1 MGPVVPANPKSIY
14 YPAMDSLDWISD
26 FAKLHE
32 KAKKTMLDG
41 EELKLYCSGRDEL
54 TRAML
59 VAQGLTAKAGETP
72 RQFLRVARTVP
83 IALELPTGLVHA
95 LTIDIG
101 RGGFAAT
108 LDKAPPETESVPFT
122 LTLPAGRAPVFGRCK
137 LVTAARQ
144 QGNVGAGFAFQD
156 LSEADADRIE
166 SFVLD
171 AVIKRLR
178 GA

>member
-1 MGPVVPANPKSIY
+1 
-14 YPAMDSLDWISD
+14 MDSLDWISD

-41 EELKLYCSGRDEL
+41 EELKRYCAGRDEL
-54 TRAML
+54 ARSMF
-59 VAQGLTAKAGETP
+59 VAQGLALKAGETP

-83 IALELPTGLVHA
+83 IGLDLPTGLVHA

-101 RGGFAAT
+101 RGGFATT
-108 LDKAPPETESVPFT
+108 LDKAPPPTESVAFT
-122 LTLPAGRAPVFGRCK
+122 LTLPAGRAPVLGRCK

-144 QGNVGAGFAFQD
+144 QGTFGVSFAFQD

-171 AVIKRLR
+171 SVIKRLR